1 MAIDHESLIQAAQ
14 RIAPYIK
21 HTPIVGNQWID
32 NHCGCQVYFKC
43 ENLQQIGA
51 FKARGALNA
60 LLSMSPEYVQNGVAT
75 HSSGN
80 HAQALSLAAKIL
92 DVPAYIVMPDNSP
105 EIKIRGVR
113 ELKGNITF
121 CAPTLESRES
131 KLAEV
136 LDETNSRFVPPYDHE
151 HIIAGQATAA
161 MELLTQH
168 HDMDALFAPLGG
180 GGLLSGTGLAA
191 HCFSPGTRVYGAEPE
206 NVDDGRRSFYSGQ
219 LETNPPGAE
228 TMADGLRTHLSALT
242 LEYIRANVTDIFTVS
257 ESSIADAMEMIWT
270 RLKVIVEPSAAV
282 PLAALI
288 ANRDKFSGQKV
299 GIILSGGNVDLA
311 RIPFRE

>member
-1 MAIDHESLIQAAQ
+1 MAIDHGTLIQAAQ
-14 RIAPYIK
+14 RIAPYIIT
-21 HTPIVGNQWID
+21 TPILRNQWID
-32 NHCGCQVYFKC
+32 QHCGCRILFKC
-43 ENLQQIGA
+43 ENLQKIGA

-60 LLSMSPEYVQNGVAT
+60 VLSMAPENLHNGVAT

-80 HAQALSLAAKIL
+80 HAQALALAAKMV

-105 EIKIRGVR
+105 EIKIQGVR
-113 ELKGNITF
+113 ELNGIITF

-136 LDETNSRFVPPYDHE
+136 LESTGAQFVPPYDHE

-161 MELLTQH
+161 IELLSKH
-168 HDMDALFAPLGG
+168 NDLEALFTPLGG

-191 HCFSPGTRVYGAEPE
+191 YCFSPGTRVYGAEPE

-219 LETNPPGAE
+219 LETNPSGAE

-242 LEYIRANVTDIFTVS
+242 LKYIRAHVTDIYAVS
-257 ESSIADAMEMIWT
+257 ESSITSAMEMIWS

-282 PLAALI
+282 PLAALL
-288 ANRDKFSGQKV
+288 ANRNKFSGQKV
-299 GIILSGGNVDLA
+299 GIILSGGNVDLT
-311 RIPFRE
+311 RIPFV